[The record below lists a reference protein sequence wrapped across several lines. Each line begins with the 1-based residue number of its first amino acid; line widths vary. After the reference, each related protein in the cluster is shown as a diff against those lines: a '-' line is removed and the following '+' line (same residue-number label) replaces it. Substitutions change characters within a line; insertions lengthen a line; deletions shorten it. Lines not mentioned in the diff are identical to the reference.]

1 MYLNFMNGFKIFMN
15 EKTLKAFELNEYFW
29 ELPSNSAVVVV
40 GAAGVTGSG
49 GLSQAVVGGDGTLL
63 PRARP
68 AARSRGD
75 GSAQQRL
82 LKSSRSIAHAVTPPI
97 PWRNA
102 HSTCSH
108 S

>member
-1 MYLNFMNGFKIFMN
+1 M
-15 EKTLKAFELNEYFW
+15 
-29 ELPSNSAVVVV
+29 
-40 GAAGVTGSG
+40 TGSG

-97 PWRNA
+97 PCRNA
-102 HSTCSH
+102 HSTFSVIDLGSSYPTH
-108 S
+108 WLSEYV